1 MNLDRIKIWKPEQ
14 FPSPC
19 NFECLKLGFCPISGE
34 EGHCDIISNLNSAQ
48 HIRTI
53 KIAYTQKTPVEKI
66 GGITNISFVDN
77 DRREKRH
84 FGAIE
89 EYSHVDEIRVG
100 NGVERH
106 VIVPIKYKG
115 KSMINRWFASRVVKE
130 FLNAQGITYQ
140 KGKEFW
146 RRKNGMLLI
155 KGRTIVAM
163 LRWIKAEEEAGNP
176 KLLDY
181 YGFPKYSIEY
191 LDELI
196 KELTSGRYALNMDI
210 PLVERFRIRLGDGT
224 FVKLP
229 FKVTDK
235 TEIDRNEFYEYLN
248 NQIKLE
254 GH

>member
-1 MNLDRIKIWKPEQ
+1 MYLERIKVWKPEEFQ
-14 FPSPC
+14 SPC
-19 NFECLKLGFCPISGE
+19 NFECLKTGFCVISGKE
-34 EGHCDIISNLNSAQ
+34 EVCDIINSLNSAQ

-53 KIAYTQKTPVEKI
+53 KIAYTQKTPIEKV
-66 GGITNISFVDN
+66 GGITNISYVDN

-89 EYSHVDEIRVG
+89 EYTHVNEIRTG

-155 KGRTIVAM
+155 KGRTVVAM

-181 YGFPKYSIEY
+181 FGFPKYPIEY
-191 LDELI
+191 LEELI

-210 PLVERFRIRLGDGT
+210 PLVERFRIRLPDGSM
-224 FVKLP
+224 VKLP
-229 FKVTDK
+229 FKVMDK
-235 TEIDRNEFYEYLN
+235 TEIDRRKFYEFLN
-248 NQIKLE
+248 NQVKLE
-254 GH
+254 GY